1 MMSRVQK
8 KLTKT
13 IESRTDNLLQVREFV
28 LGAARAFGFSEEEAS
43 KIVLAVDEACTNVI
57 KHAYHY
63 ATDRT
68 IQIVV
73 EPNKDRFQVTVID
86 DGKAF
91 NPSSVKLPDLKQ
103 HLTHY
108 RRGGLGIYLMKSLM
122 DKVEYKYSPGKKN
135 EVRLIKYLSPSTS
148 NART

>member
-1 MMSRVQK
+1 MSRLAK

-13 IESRTDNLLQVREFV
+13 IQSRTDNLLQVREFV
-28 LGAARAFGFSEEEAS
+28 LEAARAFGFSDEDAS

-63 ATDRT
+63 ATNRM
-68 IQIVV
+68 IQVV
-73 EPNKDRFQVTVID
+73 IEPDKERFQVTVID

-91 NPSSVKLPDLKQ
+91 NPATARLPNLKQ

-108 RRGGLGIYLMKSLM
+108 RRGGLGIYLMKTLV
-122 DKVEYKYSPGKKN
+122 DKVEYDYTPGRKN

-148 NART
+148 SARG